1 MERPSLEAS
10 LAQVEEHI
18 QSGDRHVIR
27 QRAIVDDEQRS
38 GIDHSA
44 SAALLETF
52 ELLVGQPRAHREILL
67 RAIAG

>member
-1 MERPSLEAS
+1 MERSSLDAS

-18 QSGDRHVIR
+18 QRGEMHVIR
-27 QRAIVDDEQRS
+27 QREIVEDEQRL

-52 ELLVGQPRAHREILL
+52 ELLIRQHRAHREILL
-67 RAIAG
+67 RAIVS